1 MLKEFKAFVARGN
14 VLDLAVAVIMGGA
27 FGKVVSS
34 LVNDVLMPPIGRLM
48 GGISFADIYIPL
60 SLAKA
65 RLADGSL
72 MPLAQA
78 KAAGVPTINVGL
90 FINAAIDF
98 LIVSFVVFMIVKAV
112 NRLQA
117 KKAEEPAPPPEPSPS
132 EKLLGEIRD
141 LLKERRA

>member
-1 MLKEFKAFVARGN
+1 MLKEFRDFIARGN

-48 GGISFADIYIPL
+48 GGVSFSDIYIPL
-60 SLAKA
+60 DLAKA
-65 RLADGSL
+65 RTADGSL
-72 MPLAQA
+72 LSLAQA
-78 KAAGVPTINVGL
+78 KEAGVPTINIGL

-98 LIVSFVVFMIVKAV
+98 IIVAFVVFMIVKAV
-112 NRLQA
+112 NRLQR
-117 KKAEEPAPPPEPSPS
+117 KKAEAPAPPPEPTPS

-141 LLKERRA
+141 LMKAQKA